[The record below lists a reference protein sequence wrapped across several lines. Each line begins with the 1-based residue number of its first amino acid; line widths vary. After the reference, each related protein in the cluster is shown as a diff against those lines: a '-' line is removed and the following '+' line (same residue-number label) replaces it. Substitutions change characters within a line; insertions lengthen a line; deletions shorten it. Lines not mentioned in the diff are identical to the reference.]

1 MEIFSKL
8 WDWSLSQHWALG
20 WPIVCFMV
28 LMLIPALRKTANNP
42 SDRAFW
48 CDLLRRDRAAER
60 YRSVMRR
67 GLDWLDSRLSA
78 HEAQQGPAQKA
89 WSFGLLNAT
98 MALALAYP
106 ILAITIQWLW
116 GSAIDFGGQEVIA
129 ASPPQA
135 RIFTAVWLG
144 SSVLVCLFAGAS
156 KSRWRGPSL
165 ILATGMCLLGSIYA
179 DGFAVPGHIAEAAV
193 LAAVFA
199 AVFTGSFEAV
209 FAGSFAGAV
218 VVAFALAGALAI
230 LGAGAGASAVASA
243 VASAGAVASAVAG
256 ALAILG
262 AGVVAVSVAGAV
274 TTAEERSSRPMASR
288 LLYCGGLV
296 ALVIMAIKMPDDFGA
311 GQRNQA
317 VFFVLTFCLLPL
329 VNTVFDFAS
338 VGLTRYLLRLGL
350 EQKRAAWRAVLDG
363 LGGIAIFFALGC
375 TLIAFVTFVVPADGV
390 PLVDLKQLF
399 ADMRR
404 APGDYIW
411 LMVTLFSTLI
421 PTLLHLS
428 VAVLTLGLQ
437 YPAGVRNFVA
447 GLLERGEQSGQAALL
462 SGICICAMIT
472 IALWCPIWIFGFVVT
487 HDHGAIVNAV
497 LWGFE
502 AFAWAIGGI

>member
-1 MEIFSKL
+1 VEIVLKL
-8 WDWSLSQHWALG
+8 LDWSLRQHWALG

-28 LMLIPALRKTANNP
+28 LMCIPALRKTADNP
-42 SDRAFW
+42 SDRPYW
-48 CDLLRRDRAAER
+48 RDLLRHDGAAER

-78 HEAQQGPAQKA
+78 HEAPQGPAQKA

-106 ILAITIQWLW
+106 ILAITIQWLC
-116 GSAIDFGGQEVIA
+116 GSAIDFGGQEVMA

-144 SSVLVCLFAGAS
+144 SSVLVYLFAGAS
-156 KSRWRGPSL
+156 KSRWRWTL
-165 ILATGMCLLGSIYA
+165 VILATGILLLGLIFA
-179 DGFAVPGHIAEAAV
+179 DGFAVPGNIAVAGTVAV
-193 LAAVFA
+193 ASVGAGTVAVA
-199 AVFTGSFEAV
+199 FTGPV
-209 FAGSFAGAV
+209 AGAFAGAV
-218 VVAFALAGALAI
+218 AG
-230 LGAGAGASAVASA
+230 V
-243 VASAGAVASAVAG
+243 GAVAFVAPVLVAATSAGTVAG
-256 ALAILG
+256 
-262 AGVVAVSVAGAV
+262 
-274 TTAEERSSRPMASR
+274 AEERSSRPMARR
-288 LLYCGGLV
+288 LLFCGVLV
-296 ALVIMAIKMPDDFGA
+296 ALLIVAIKMPDDFGA

-317 VFFVLTFCLLPL
+317 VFFMLTMGVLPL
-329 VNTVFDFAS
+329 VNAVFDFAS

-350 EQKRAAWRAVLDG
+350 EQKRAAWPAVLDG

-390 PLVDLKQLF
+390 PLVDLTQLF

-447 GLLERGEQSGQAALL
+447 DLLERGEQSGQAALL

-472 IALWCPIWIFGFVVT
+472 IALWCPIWIFTFVVT

>member
-1 MEIFSKL
+1 
-8 WDWSLSQHWALG
+8 A
-20 WPIVCFMV
+20 
-28 LMLIPALRKTANNP
+28 
-42 SDRAFW
+42 
-48 CDLLRRDRAAER
+48 
-60 YRSVMRR
+60 SV
-67 GLDWLDSRLSA
+67 GAGTVAVSFT
-78 HEAQQGPAQKA
+78 GP
-89 WSFGLLNAT
+89 
-98 MALALAYP
+98 
-106 ILAITIQWLW
+106 
-116 GSAIDFGGQEVIA
+116 V
-129 ASPPQA
+129 
-135 RIFTAVWLG
+135 
-144 SSVLVCLFAGAS
+144 AGA
-156 KSRWRGPSL
+156 
-165 ILATGMCLLGSIYA
+165 
-179 DGFAVPGHIAEAAV
+179 
-193 LAAVFA
+193 
-199 AVFTGSFEAV
+199 
-209 FAGSFAGAV
+209 FAGAV
-218 VVAFALAGALAI
+218 AG
-230 LGAGAGASAVASA
+230 V
-243 VASAGAVASAVAG
+243 GAVAFVAPVLVAATSAGTVAG
-256 ALAILG
+256 
-262 AGVVAVSVAGAV
+262 
-274 TTAEERSSRPMASR
+274 AEERSSRPMARR
-288 LLYCGGLV
+288 LLFCGVLV
-296 ALVIMAIKMPDDFGA
+296 ALLIVAIKMPDDFGA

-317 VFFVLTFCLLPL
+317 VFFMLTMGVLPL
-329 VNTVFDFAS
+329 VNAVFDFAS

-390 PLVDLKQLF
+390 PLVELKQLF

-472 IALWCPIWIFGFVVT
+472 IALWCPIWIFTFVIT

>member
-1 MEIFSKL
+1 VEIVLKL
-8 WDWSLSQHWALG
+8 LDWSLRQHWALG
-20 WPIVCFMV
+20 GPIVCFIA
-28 LMLIPALRKTANNP
+28 LMCIPALRNTADNP
-42 SDRAFW
+42 SDRAYW
-48 CDLLRRDRAAER
+48 RDLLRHDRPAER

-67 GLDWLDSRLSA
+67 GLDWLDSRLSS
-78 HEAQQGPAQKA
+78 HEAPQGPAQKA
-89 WSFGLLNAT
+89 WSYSLLNAT

-106 ILAITIQWLW
+106 ILAITIQWLC
-116 GSAIDFGGQEVIA
+116 GSAIDFGGQEVMA

-144 SSVLVCLFAGAS
+144 SSVLVYLFAGAS
-156 KSRWRGPSL
+156 KSRWRWTL
-165 ILATGMCLLGSIYA
+165 VILATGILLLGLIFA
-179 DGFAVPGHIAEAAV
+179 DGFAVPGNIAVAGTVAV
-193 LAAVFA
+193 ASVGAGTVAVA
-199 AVFTGSFEAV
+199 FTGPV
-209 FAGSFAGAV
+209 AGAFAGAV
-218 VVAFALAGALAI
+218 AG
-230 LGAGAGASAVASA
+230 V
-243 VASAGAVASAVAG
+243 GAVAFVAPVLVAATSAGTVAG
-256 ALAILG
+256 
-262 AGVVAVSVAGAV
+262 
-274 TTAEERSSRPMASR
+274 AEERSSRPMARR
-288 LLYCGGLV
+288 LLFCGVLV
-296 ALVIMAIKMPDDFGA
+296 ALLIVAIKMPDDFGA

-317 VFFVLTFCLLPL
+317 VFFMLTMGVLPL
-329 VNTVFDFAS
+329 VNAVFDFAS

-350 EQKRAAWRAVLDG
+350 EQKRAAWPAVLDG
-363 LGGIAIFFALGC
+363 LDGIAIFFALGC

-390 PLVDLKQLF
+390 PLVDLTQLF

-447 GLLERGEQSGQAALL
+447 DLLERGEQSGQAALL

-472 IALWCPIWIFGFVVT
+472 IALWCPIWIFTFVVT

>member
-1 MEIFSKL
+1 MEIVLKL
-8 WDWSLSQHWALG
+8 LDWSLRQNWALG
-20 WPIVCFMV
+20 WPIVCFIA
-28 LMLIPALRKTANNP
+28 LMCVPALRNTAVNP
-42 SDRAFW
+42 SDRAYW
-48 CDLLRRDRAAER
+48 CDLLRHDRPAER
-60 YRSVMRR
+60 YRSVMRK
-67 GLDWLDSRLSA
+67 GLDWLDSRLSSR
-78 HEAQQGPAQKA
+78 EAQQGPAQRA
-89 WSFGLLNAT
+89 WSFGLLNIT
-98 MALALAYP
+98 MALAFAYP
-106 ILAITIQWLW
+106 ILAITIQWLC
-116 GSAIDFGGQEVIA
+116 GHAIDFGGQEVIA

-144 SSVLVCLFAGAS
+144 SSLFFYLFAGAS
-156 KSRWRGPSL
+156 KSRWRWTL
-165 ILATGMCLLGSIYA
+165 VILATGILLLGLIFA
-179 DGFAVPGHIAEAAV
+179 DRFAVPENVAV
-193 LAAVFA
+193 
-199 AVFTGSFEAV
+199 
-209 FAGSFAGAV
+209 AGLVA
-218 VVAFALAGALAI
+218 VAF
-230 LGAGAGASAVASA
+230 ASAVAVA
-243 VASAGAVASAVAG
+243 VA
-256 ALAILG
+256 
-262 AGVVAVSVAGAV
+262 
-274 TTAEERSSRPMASR
+274 TAEKRSSRQMAWR
-288 LLYCGGLV
+288 LLYCGVLV
-296 ALVIMAIKMPDDFGA
+296 ALLIVAIKMPDDFGA
-311 GQRNQA
+311 GQRSRA
-317 VFFVLTFCLLPL
+317 VFVMLTFCLLPL
-329 VNTVFDFAS
+329 VNAVFDFAS

-390 PLVDLKQLF
+390 PLVDLTQLF

-447 GLLERGEQSGQAALL
+447 GLLERGEHSGQAALL

-472 IALWCPIWIFGFVVT
+472 IALWCPIWIFTFVIT
-487 HDHGAIVNAV
+487 HDHGAIVNAL

>member
-1 MEIFSKL
+1 MEIVLKL
-8 WDWSLSQHWALG
+8 LDWSLRQHWALG

-28 LMLIPALRKTANNP
+28 LMCIPALRKTADNP
-42 SDRAFW
+42 SDRPYW
-48 CDLLRRDRAAER
+48 RDLLRHDGAAER

-78 HEAQQGPAQKA
+78 HEAPQGPAQRA

-106 ILAITIQWLW
+106 ILAITIQWLC
-116 GSAIDFGGQEVIA
+116 GSAIDFGGQEVMA

-144 SSVLVCLFAGAS
+144 SSVLVYLFAGAS
-156 KSRWRGPSL
+156 KSRWRWTL
-165 ILATGMCLLGSIYA
+165 VILATGILLLGLIFA
-179 DGFAVPGHIAEAAV
+179 DGFAVPGNIAVAGTVAV
-193 LAAVFA
+193 ASVGAGTVAVA
-199 AVFTGSFEAV
+199 FTGPV
-209 FAGSFAGAV
+209 AGAFAGAV
-218 VVAFALAGALAI
+218 AG
-230 LGAGAGASAVASA
+230 V
-243 VASAGAVASAVAG
+243 GAVAFVAPVLVAATSAGTVAG
-256 ALAILG
+256 
-262 AGVVAVSVAGAV
+262 
-274 TTAEERSSRPMASR
+274 AEERSSRPMARR
-288 LLYCGGLV
+288 LLFCGVLV
-296 ALVIMAIKMPDDFGA
+296 ALLIVAIKMPDDFGA

-317 VFFVLTFCLLPL
+317 VFFMLTMGVLPL
-329 VNTVFDFAS
+329 VNAVFDFAS

-350 EQKRAAWRAVLDG
+350 EQKRAAWPAVLDG

-390 PLVDLKQLF
+390 PLVDLTQLF

-472 IALWCPIWIFGFVVT
+472 IALWCPIWIFTFVIT

>member
-1 MEIFSKL
+1 MEIVLKL
-8 WDWSLSQHWALG
+8 LDWSLRQNWALG
-20 WPIVCFMV
+20 GPIVCLMV
-28 LMLIPALRKTANNP
+28 LMFIPALRNTADNP
-42 SDRAFW
+42 SDRAYW
-48 CDLLRRDRAAER
+48 RDLLRHDRPAER

-78 HEAQQGPAQKA
+78 HEAPQGPAQKA
-89 WSFGLLNAT
+89 WSYGLLNAT

-106 ILAITIQWLW
+106 ILAITIQWLC
-116 GSAIDFGGQEVIA
+116 GSAIDFGGQEVMA

-144 SSVLVCLFAGAS
+144 SSVLVYLFAGAS
-156 KSRWRGPSL
+156 KSRWRWTL
-165 ILATGMCLLGSIYA
+165 VILATGILLLGLIFA
-179 DGFAVPGHIAEAAV
+179 DGFAVPGNIAV
-193 LAAVFA
+193 
-199 AVFTGSFEAV
+199 
-209 FAGSFAGAV
+209 AGTV
-218 VVAFALAGALAI
+218 
-230 LGAGAGASAVASA
+230 AVAS
-243 VASAGAVASAVAG
+243 VGAVAGVGAVAF
-256 ALAILG
+256 
-262 AGVVAVSVAGAV
+262 VVAATSAGTVAG
-274 TTAEERSSRPMASR
+274 AEERSSRPMARR
-288 LLYCGGLV
+288 LLFCGVLV
-296 ALVIMAIKMPDDFGA
+296 ALLIVAIKMPDDFGA

-317 VFFVLTFCLLPL
+317 VFFMLTMGVLPL
-329 VNTVFDFAS
+329 VNAVFDFAS

-350 EQKRAAWRAVLDG
+350 EQKRAAWPAVLDG

-390 PLVDLKQLF
+390 PLVDLTQLF

-472 IALWCPIWIFGFVVT
+472 IALWCPIWIFTFVVT

>member
-1 MEIFSKL
+1 M
-8 WDWSLSQHWALG
+8 
-20 WPIVCFMV
+20 C
-28 LMLIPALRKTANNP
+28 IPALRNTADNP
-42 SDRAFW
+42 SDRAYW
-48 CDLLRRDRAAER
+48 RDLLRHDRPAER

-78 HEAQQGPAQKA
+78 HEAPQGPAQRA

-106 ILAITIQWLW
+106 IVAITIQWLW

-129 ASPPQA
+129 VSPSQA

-144 SSVLVCLFAGAS
+144 SSLFFYLFAGAS
-156 KSRWRGPSL
+156 KSRWRWPL
-165 ILATGMCLLGSIYA
+165 FILATGILLLGPIYA
-179 DGFAVPGHIAEAAV
+179 DRFAVPGNVAV
-193 LAAVFA
+193 ASTVASVGA
-199 AVFTGSFEAV
+199 GA
-209 FAGSFAGAV
+209 FAGAVAV
-218 VVAFALAGALAI
+218 VVAFG
-230 LGAGAGASAVASA
+230 VASA
-243 VASAGAVASAVAG
+243 SADTFTFKGAVVGTVAGAVACVV
-256 ALAILG
+256 
-262 AGVVAVSVAGAV
+262 VVA
-274 TTAEERSSRPMASR
+274 EELSSRPMAWR
-288 LLYCGGLV
+288 LLYCGALV
-296 ALVIMAIKMPDDFGA
+296 ALLIVAVKMPDDFGA

-317 VFFVLTFCLLPL
+317 VFFMLTMGLLPL
-329 VNTVFDFAS
+329 VNAVFDFAS
-338 VGLTRYLLRLGL
+338 VGLTRYLLRLEL

-390 PLVDLKQLF
+390 PLVDLTQLF

-428 VAVLTLGLQ
+428 VTVLTLGLQ
-437 YPAGVRNFVA
+437 YPAPLRNFVA

-472 IALWCPIWIFGFVVT
+472 IALWCPIWIFTFVVT

>member
-1 MEIFSKL
+1 MEIVLKL
-8 WDWSLSQHWALG
+8 LDWSLRQHWALG

-28 LMLIPALRKTANNP
+28 LMCIPALRKTADNP
-42 SDRAFW
+42 SDRPYW
-48 CDLLRRDRAAER
+48 RDLLRHDGAAER

-78 HEAQQGPAQKA
+78 HEAPQGPAQKA

-106 ILAITIQWLW
+106 ILAITIQWLC
-116 GSAIDFGGQEVIA
+116 GSAIDFGGQEVMA

-144 SSVLVCLFAGAS
+144 SSVLVYLFAGAS
-156 KSRWRGPSL
+156 KSRWRWTL
-165 ILATGMCLLGSIYA
+165 VILATGILLLGLIFA
-179 DGFAVPGHIAEAAV
+179 DGFAVPGNIAV
-193 LAAVFA
+193 
-199 AVFTGSFEAV
+199 
-209 FAGSFAGAV
+209 AGTV
-218 VVAFALAGALAI
+218 
-230 LGAGAGASAVASA
+230 AVASVGA
-243 VASAGAVASAVAG
+243 GTVAGAVAGAVAG
-256 ALAILG
+256 VG
-262 AGVVAVSVAGAV
+262 AVAFVAPVLVAATSAGTVAG
-274 TTAEERSSRPMASR
+274 AEERSSRPMARR
-288 LLYCGGLV
+288 LLFCGVLV
-296 ALVIMAIKMPDDFGA
+296 ALLIVAIKMPDDFGA

-317 VFFVLTFCLLPL
+317 VFFMLTMGVLPL
-329 VNTVFDFAS
+329 VNAVFDFAS

-350 EQKRAAWRAVLDG
+350 EQKRAAWPAVLDG

-390 PLVDLKQLF
+390 PLVDLTQLF

-447 GLLERGEQSGQAALL
+447 DLLERGEQSGQAALL

-472 IALWCPIWIFGFVVT
+472 IALWCPIWIFTFVVT

>member
-1 MEIFSKL
+1 MEIVLKL
-8 WDWSLSQHWALG
+8 LDWSLRQHWALG

-28 LMLIPALRKTANNP
+28 LMCIPALRKTADNP
-42 SDRAFW
+42 SDRPYW
-48 CDLLRRDRAAER
+48 RDLLRHDGAAER

-78 HEAQQGPAQKA
+78 HEAPQGPAQKA

-106 ILAITIQWLW
+106 ILAITIQWLC
-116 GSAIDFGGQEVIA
+116 GSAIDFGGQEVMA

-144 SSVLVCLFAGAS
+144 SSVLVYLFAGAS
-156 KSRWRGPSL
+156 KSRWRWTL
-165 ILATGMCLLGSIYA
+165 VILATGILLLGLIFA
-179 DGFAVPGHIAEAAV
+179 DGFAVPGNIAVAGTVAV
-193 LAAVFA
+193 ASVGAGTVAVA
-199 AVFTGSFEAV
+199 FTGPV
-209 FAGSFAGAV
+209 AGAFAGAV
-218 VVAFALAGALAI
+218 AG
-230 LGAGAGASAVASA
+230 V
-243 VASAGAVASAVAG
+243 GAVAFVAPVLVAATSAGTVAG
-256 ALAILG
+256 
-262 AGVVAVSVAGAV
+262 
-274 TTAEERSSRPMASR
+274 AEERSSRPMARR
-288 LLYCGGLV
+288 LLFCGVLV
-296 ALVIMAIKMPDDFGA
+296 ALLIVAIKMPDDFGA

-317 VFFVLTFCLLPL
+317 VFFMLTMGVLPL
-329 VNTVFDFAS
+329 VNAVFDFAS

-350 EQKRAAWRAVLDG
+350 EQKRAAWPAVLDG

-390 PLVDLKQLF
+390 PLVDLTQLF

-447 GLLERGEQSGQAALL
+447 DLLERGEQSGQAALL

-472 IALWCPIWIFGFVVT
+472 IALWCPIWIFTFVVT